1 MNFGNK
7 SCIIIAAILL
17 LTLIG
22 YIVWSK
28 KYKESYSNIGGL
40 DNVGSLDSSYELV
53 RSPDDVVPAAHFA
66 DMVDDGDHAAMV
78 KQPLS
83 MADSLR
89 PLERLDR
96 VNTRDLLPRTA
107 ASVTPYHVDVANA
120 TTWAFSVN
128 APRVQL
134 KNPVNIQADPYR
146 GDIPITYHPD
156 VPLVSKS
163 QYGRDAIRLDGFFSD
178 QFASLYNKYSS
189 RSYKNMPLKVSEQG
203 TIADYIE

>member
-7 SCIIIAAILL
+7 SCIIIASILL
-17 LTLIG
+17 LVLIG

-28 KYKESYSNIGGL
+28 KYKESYSNIGAI
-40 DNVGSLDSSYELV
+40 DNLGSLDSNYELV

-66 DMVDDGDHAAMV
+66 DMVDDGDHTAMV

-178 QFASLYNKYSS
+178 QFASLYSKYAN
-189 RSYKNMPLKVSEQG
+189 RAYKNLPLKVSEQG